1 MEFVKM
7 LFVNTSILV
16 AVAYVANLVYKYIL
30 NRTSA
35 RVKYICM
42 VLLAIFCGW
51 VSIVYGYRL
60 TDTVIFDLRVL
71 PLIVATLTFGEP
83 FTLIIIG
90 TGIGLSRLA
99 FGINDASI
107 VGCFNLS
114 LLGFV
119 AAGINIWMRKKGFSL
134 IKRGVIAIFSINTIN
149 AIVISV
155 VGVTPFRLYIS
166 EIIPIVLPLGIFLSI
181 IFCLILRDFHLEQ
194 LRMVQVKQNN
204 VLLSKQAEEL
214 QKAKLILEER
224 ADQLMRSSQYKTEFL
239 ANMSHELRTPLN
251 SIINL
256 AEIISD
262 RDSTRSPDENAMYA
276 NIIYKSG
283 HDLLKLIND
292 ILDLSKVE
300 AGQLEIVSEDMNIS
314 EIPELIQMQFE
325 MVAEKNNIRF
335 EITIDDLLPGT
346 LYCDPQRVQQILIN
360 LLSNAF
366 KFTNEGKVT
375 LDIYK
380 IHQEEQGSEHLDW
393 IVFSV
398 TDTGIGISQ
407 DKHQIVFE
415 AFQQA
420 EGSISRNYGGTGLGL
435 SISQNLAHL
444 LGGDIQ
450 MESVE
455 GEGSTFS
462 LYLPLNHIDR

>member
-1 MEFVKM
+1 MGFVKM
-7 LFVNTSILV
+7 LFINTSILI
-16 AVAYVANLVYKYIL
+16 AIAYLANLVYKYVL
-30 NRTSA
+30 DRASA
-35 RVKYICM
+35 QVKYISS

-51 VSIVYGYRL
+51 VSMVFGYHL
-60 TDTVIFDLRVL
+60 TERVIFDLRVL
-71 PLIVATLTFGEP
+71 PLIVATITFAQP
-83 FTLIIIG
+83 FTLVIIG
-90 TGIGLSRLA
+90 IGIGLSRLLV
-99 FGINDASI
+99 GINEASI

-114 LLGFV
+114 FLGFV
-119 AAGINIWMRKKGFSL
+119 AAGIHIWMNTRKLSL
-134 IKRGVIAIFSINTIN
+134 IKRGAIAVVAINTMN
-149 AIVISV
+149 AIVIGIF
-155 VGVTPFRLYIS
+155 GVTPFGQYVS
-166 EIIPIVLPLGIFLSI
+166 EILPITLTLGIVLCL
-181 IFCLILRDFHLEQ
+181 IFCLILRDFHQEQ

-204 VLLSKQAEEL
+204 VLLSNQAEEL
-214 QKAKLILEER
+214 QKAKLILEDR

-256 AEIISD
+256 AQIISEK
-262 RDSTRSPDENAMYA
+262 DSTRSPDENMMYA

-300 AGQLEIVSEDMNIS
+300 AGQLEIVNEDMNIS

-325 MVAEKNNIRF
+325 LIAEKRNICF
-335 EITIDDLLPGT
+335 EITVDDYLPGT
-346 LYCDPQRVQQILIN
+346 LYCDPQRVQQILNN

-380 IHQEEQGSEHLDW
+380 KYHEEQGKDHADW

-398 TDTGIGISQ
+398 TDTGIGIPQ
-407 DKHQIVFE
+407 NKHQVVFE

-444 LGGDIQ
+444 LGGSIHI
-450 MESVE
+450 ESVE
-455 GEGSTFS
+455 GEGSKFS

>member
-7 LFVNTSILV
+7 LLVNTSILIS
-16 AVAYVANLVYKYIL
+16 VAYLSNLVYKYVL
-30 NRTSA
+30 GRTSTQ
-35 RVKYICM
+35 VKYISS

-51 VSIVYGYRL
+51 MSMVFGYRL

-71 PLIVATLTFGEP
+71 PLIVATITFGEP

-90 TGIGLSRLA
+90 LGIGLSRLT
-99 FGINDASI
+99 FGINEASI
-107 VGCFNLS
+107 VGYFNLS
-114 LLGFV
+114 FLGFV
-119 AAGINIWMRKKGFSL
+119 AAGINIWMKKRQFSL
-134 IKRGVIAIFSINTIN
+134 IKRGAIAVIGINIMNAVVIAVF
-149 AIVISV
+149 
-155 VGVTPFRLYIS
+155 GVTSFSLYVS
-166 EIIPIVLPLGIFLSI
+166 EIMPITLPLGIVLCI
-181 IFCLILRDFHLEQ
+181 VFCLILRDFHLEQ

-214 QKAKLILEER
+214 QKSKLVLGER

-256 AEIISD
+256 AQIISEK
-262 RDSTRSPDENAMYA
+262 DSTRPPDENVMYA

-292 ILDLSKVE
+292 ILDLTKVE
-300 AGQLEIVSEDMNIS
+300 AGQLEIVNEDMNIS

-325 MVAEKNNIRF
+325 VIAEKQNILF
-335 EITIDDLLPGT
+335 DITVDDHLPRT
-346 LYCDPQRVQQILIN
+346 LYCDPQRVQQILLN

-380 IHQEEQGSEHLDW
+380 KHHEEQGSENLEW
-393 IVFSV
+393 IVFSIK
-398 TDTGIGISQ
+398 DTGIGIPQ
-407 DKHQIVFE
+407 DKHEVVFE

-435 SISQNLAHL
+435 SISRNLAHL
-444 LGGDIQ
+444 LGGNIH

-462 LYLPLNHIDR
+462 LYLPINLIDR